1 MNMGEKIALRPFSH
15 DDAAVIRENMMPD
28 APAEEVSALIED
40 WGTKRFAGKYFEM
53 LALTVD
59 GTVVGSVSLYEHT
72 EKVASVGAEIFP
84 GERGK
89 GYATHGL
96 RLLLEKAR
104 NLGYRLLMDQ
114 VRADNR
120 ASIALHEKLGFETD
134 AYVYKNARDHSVLLY
149 LLFL

>member
-1 MNMGEKIALRPFSH
+1 MALRPFSH
-15 DDAAVIRENMMPD
+15 DDAAVVRENMMPD
-28 APAEEVSALIED
+28 ASFEEVSALIED
-40 WGTKRFAGKYFEM
+40 WGTKRFAGKFFEM

-72 EKVASVGAEIFP
+72 EKVASFGAEIFP
-84 GERGK
+84 GERGR
-89 GYATHGL
+89 GYAPEGL
-96 RLLLEKAR
+96 RLLMKKAKAY
-104 NLGYRLLMDQ
+104 GYRLLMDQ